1 LEAAMKKSTL
11 ISIVEDDQPFRESM
25 RKLVTV
31 LGYTVESFPSA
42 AHFLASPLLAET
54 ACLVADVHM
63 PGMTGVEL
71 HRQLVDAG
79 YAIPTILVTAYP
91 DEVVRNRALKDG
103 VVCYLSK
110 PVDDDHLDRCLR
122 SALKSGNRPEEIHE
136 PSGPQPALMG
146 VDDGSA
152 DRQSH
157 SDSTGLCGVEG
168 FENPLEMCRINS
180 RS

>member
-1 LEAAMKKSTL
+1 MKKSTL

-25 RKLVTV
+25 QRLMTV
-31 LGYTVESFPSA
+31 LGYTAELFPSA

-63 PGMTGVEL
+63 PGMTGLEL
-71 HRQLVDAG
+71 HRQLVHTG

-91 DEVVRNRALKDG
+91 NEIVRNRALKDG

-122 SALKSGNRPEEIHE
+122 AALR
-136 PSGPQPALMG
+136 
-146 VDDGSA
+146 
-152 DRQSH
+152 
-157 SDSTGLCGVEG
+157 SDKPCD
-168 FENPLEMCRINS
+168 ENS
-180 RS
+180 